1 MVASAA
7 VDADRKAQGKKRPP
21 RSEIDQ
27 SQVALLGESLL
38 FESLDEAGRE
48 LLAASGIAH
57 THRAGEMVIR
67 EGDTGDSL
75 FVVLSGRVRL
85 VIERDGAVIEI
96 GTLARPACFGEAS
109 VFSGRP
115 RAETV
120 EALEETRVVCYS
132 RDQIEA
138 IARRFPDVRKR
149 IEAVVLGRAKAALH
163 AIERRR
169 S

>member
-1 MVASAA
+1 MPA
-7 VDADRKAQGKKRPP
+7 VDADRKPQGKPARAE
-21 RSEIDQ
+21 RSEIDEG
-27 SQVALLGESLL
+27 QVALLGESLL
-38 FESLDEAGRE
+38 FESLDDAGRE
-48 LLAASGIAH
+48 SLASEGIVH
-57 THRAGEMVIR
+57 THRAGEMVFR

-75 FVVLSGRVRL
+75 YVVSSGRVRL

-96 GTLARPACFGEAS
+96 ATLQRPACFGEAS

-132 RDQIEA
+132 HEHIDA
-138 IARRFPDVRKR
+138 VARRFPDVRKR

>member
-1 MVASAA
+1 MPA
-7 VDADRKAQGKKRPP
+7 VDTDRKAQGRQGRPD
-21 RSEIDQ
+21 RSEIDEGQ
-27 SQVALLGESLL
+27 KTLLGESLL
-38 FESLDEAGRE
+38 FESLDEAGRDT
-48 LLAASGIAH
+48 LASGGIVH
-57 THRAGEMVIR
+57 THRSGEIILR

-75 FVVLSGRVRL
+75 YVVSSGRVRL

-96 GTLARPACFGEAS
+96 GTLQRPACFGEAA

-120 EALEETRVVCYS
+120 EAIEETRVVCYP
-132 RDQIEA
+132 RDHIEA

-163 AIERRR
+163 AIERRG